1 MVYYLRLYSYN
12 DSEVNEFIGVFTT
25 LEKAEQEKKRLE
37 NIIDTKEYYIVL
49 YNTTLDSIYNYA
61 YIWSNYTK
69 KEN

>member
-25 LEKAEQEKKRLE
+25 LEKAEQEKERLE
-37 NIIDTKEYYIVL
+37 KIIDNEYYISL
-49 YNTTLDSIYNYA
+49 YNTQLDSIYNYG